1 MRRRPDSIKAEVA
14 LSQGPAASFKKGD
27 SGEMCQSADP
37 QAISAARLKHRGKQR
52 GALRLICGS
61 FNPQL
66 LLLLLAQ
73 TSLDQEKKRDNPAPW
88 TALELKRQSGEER
101 SRLTSPYAPH
111 TCTLLPNACIHV
123 RGTLTAILVAF
134 FFLATHESVA

>member
-14 LSQGPAASFKKGD
+14 LSQGPAAAFKKGG

-37 QAISAARLKHRGKQR
+37 QAISAARLKHREKQR

-66 LLLLLAQ
+66 LLLLAQ
-73 TSLDQEKKRDNPAPW
+73 TSLDQEKRETIQPPGLRWN
-88 TALELKRQSGEER
+88 
-101 SRLTSPYAPH
+101 
-111 TCTLLPNACIHV
+111 
-123 RGTLTAILVAF
+123 
-134 FFLATHESVA
+134 